1 MKITIDTKKGAEAV
15 SNFLQKTSDL
25 GKKTVSDVQASA
37 NDLSEKMKQDSYQRR
52 LKKYNPLFPDVYHS
66 EAFNLPNMIMIRD
79 DAERKGID
87 VCDGAIGWL
96 GNESG
101 MEVLYL
107 YDEFVSEC
115 GITFIPSADCDAV
128 YYVDSFNRNRF
139 IRIDCIF
146 NKAHEERLAE
156 LEHVAYC
163 LGAKSCTVEICESS
177 LEVNVS
183 KKKASV
189 GGDGIIRGVKVSSKE
204 SAEQDIS
211 AKSTAQRTG
220 KNYIQMEGH
229 QNPRRPELKWFADDN
244 TIKNLI
250 ESRCSGEIG
259 IKRKTFE
266 LSGSSSATMSQKTAC
281 AIDNAVGAM
290 KLQGS
295 STMEAQAIRENRS
308 TLYFSIEF

>member
-15 SNFLQKTSDL
+15 SGFLQKTSDL
-25 GKKTVSDVQASA
+25 GKKTISDVQAGA

-52 LKKYNPLFPDVYHS
+52 LKKYNPLFPDVYQS
-66 EAFNLPNMIMIRD
+66 VSFNLPNMIMIRD

-87 VCDGAIGWL
+87 VCEGAIGWL

-107 YDEFVSEC
+107 YDEFVPAC
-115 GITFIPSADCDAV
+115 GITFVPSADCDAI
-128 YYVDSFNRNRF
+128 YYVDSFDRSRF

-146 NKAHEERLAE
+146 NKAHEECLAE

-163 LGAKSCTVEICESS
+163 LGAKSCTIEISESS
-177 LEVNVS
+177 LEVNTS
-183 KKKASV
+183 KKKTAF
-189 GGDGIIRGVKVSSKE
+189 GGGGVLRGVKVSSTE
-204 SAEQDIS
+204 NTEQNIS
-211 AKSTAQRTG
+211 SRKTEQRSG
-220 KNYIQMEGH
+220 KNYIKMKGH
-229 QNPRRPELKWFADDN
+229 QNPKRPELKWFANDN

-250 ESRCSGEIG
+250 DGRCSGEVEIEC
-259 IKRKTFE
+259 KTLE

-281 AIDNAVGAM
+281 SIDNAVGAM
-290 KLQGS
+290 KLAGS
-295 STMEAQAIRENRS
+295 SNMEAQAIRENHS